1 MTSELFLCIHIVSTK
16 NWGLNL
22 NALVHSFYLKNVSK
36 ETNKNIDIFPL
47 QEGYTLYYIS
57 ITYIEKVKK
66 IEENNSSSLIVRNSK
81 IPGIEK
87 NVHF

>member
-1 MTSELFLCIHIVSTK
+1 M
-16 NWGLNL
+16 GQ

-66 IEENNSSSLIVRNSK
+66 IEENNSSSLTVRNSK
-81 IPGIEK
+81 IPGNEQ
-87 NVHF
+87 NVYF